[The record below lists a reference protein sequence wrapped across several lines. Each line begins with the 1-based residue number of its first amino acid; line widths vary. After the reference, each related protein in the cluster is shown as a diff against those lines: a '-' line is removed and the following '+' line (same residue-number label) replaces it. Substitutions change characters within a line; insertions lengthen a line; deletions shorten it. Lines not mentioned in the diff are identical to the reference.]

1 MGVGGDNGTP
11 EGAIDDSLVIDS
23 EKTSLMR
30 INKEEVVNDE
40 IYVGV
45 MDGVFAGDNDETSL
59 VRNNNETPVGVM
71 DGAWVDNSKVS
82 MGTYIL
88 VYRWFW
94 WVIVMEHLLLA
105 MIPW

>member
-1 MGVGGDNGTP
+1 
-11 EGAIDDSLVIDS
+11 
-23 EKTSLMR
+23 MR

-45 MDGVFAGDNDETSL
+45 MDSVLAGDNYETSL

-71 DGAWVDNSKVS
+71 DGVWVGNSKVS

-94 WVIVMEHLLLA
+94 WVIVMEHLLLV